1 VHSKEL
7 ASRGAWP
14 SVHGAQRAGL
24 ALVLQPARAM
34 RYRLDVHTDEK
45 LQQTL
50 LEKDVRRGLAASHKS
65 LPAKYFYDR
74 RGSELFERITELA
87 EYYPTRTESMLLS
100 EIAAHLAENFLL
112 DDLVE
117 IGAGSSGKTR
127 TLLDALREGRRSI
140 RYVPLDVDRD
150 TLASSAV
157 RLLDEYPALRVHAVV
172 GDFERDLA
180 HVPAPVGRRLVL
192 FLGSTI
198 GNLDRPARHRL
209 MVEARKLL
217 GGPDDRFLLG
227 VDLVKD
233 VKVLEAAYNDSAG
246 VTREF
251 NRNILRVVNR
261 GVDGDFQPEAFRHLA
276 FYDEPR
282 ARIEMHLV
290 AESRHEVRLRRLA
303 MAVRFDAGE
312 DIWTESSYKFT
323 RAGVET
329 MLRAAGLA
337 LAEWHVDPANY
348 FGLALA
354 RPR

>member
-1 VHSKEL
+1 
-7 ASRGAWP
+7 
-14 SVHGAQRAGL
+14 
-24 ALVLQPARAM
+24 M
-34 RYRLDVHTDEK
+34 RYRLDVHTDQK
-45 LQQTL
+45 LEQTL
-50 LEKDVRRGLAASHKS
+50 LEKDVRRGLAARRKS
-65 LPAKYFYDR
+65 LPPKYFYDR
-74 RGSELFERITELA
+74 RGSGLFERITELA
-87 EYYPTRTESMLLS
+87 EYYPTRTETMLLS
-100 EIAAHLAENFLL
+100 EIAPHLVENFLL

-127 TLLDALREGRRSI
+127 KLLDALPEGRRSV

-150 TLASSAV
+150 TLESSAA
-157 RLLDEYPALRVHAVV
+157 RLLDEYPELRVHAVA
-172 GDFERDLA
+172 GDFERDLV
-180 HVPAPVGRRLVL
+180 HVPPPVGRRLVL

-198 GNLDRPARHRL
+198 GNLDGPARHRFL
-209 MVEARKLL
+209 VEARKLL
-217 GGPDDRFLLG
+217 PDDHDRFLLG

-261 GVDGDFQPEAFRHLA
+261 GVGGDFRPELFRHLA

-290 AESRHEVRLRRLA
+290 ADSRHDVRLRRLA
-303 MAVRFDAGE
+303 MTVRFGAGE

-323 RAGVET
+323 RAGVEA
-329 MLRAAGLA
+329 MLNGAGLA
-337 LAEWHVDPANY
+337 LAAWHVDPANY